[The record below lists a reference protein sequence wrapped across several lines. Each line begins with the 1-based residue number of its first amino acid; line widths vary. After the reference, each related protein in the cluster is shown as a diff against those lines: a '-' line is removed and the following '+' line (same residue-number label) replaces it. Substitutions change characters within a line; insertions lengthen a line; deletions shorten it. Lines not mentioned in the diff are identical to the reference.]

1 MKTPLHIAF
10 YCSST
15 SWGGLEMNTVRYAGW
30 MKEEG
35 FVVSLYCVNQTPLHD
50 EAKRSRLDVRI
61 IRRNGKYFD
70 LMNAWRVAKTFRV
83 AHVDVC
89 WFRDTRDMDLLGWA
103 KRFSGSRFRLL
114 YQQAMQFGV
123 SKKDAFHTMR
133 FAPIDAWVSTL
144 EFLKQQVITATK
156 FSPTK
161 IHVVPLGVDSERI
174 TAAAINKRQSREYY
188 GLPEEAFVFGLIG
201 RLDPLKGQHVAID
214 ALRLLHEQGQ
224 KAHLLLVGESTRNE
238 GNTYAQQ
245 IHKQI
250 LHAGLQEY
258 VHMHPYSPDVA
269 PFYKSIDVFLLCSK
283 GETFGT
289 VTVEA
294 MACGVPVIGT
304 NSSGTPELL
313 SNGAYG
319 VLVTPDSASEVA
331 RAMLNAMD
339 NYPEIQSLANR
350 AKEEFLR
357 RYSKQASVQAM
368 RNIVLSLAANT

>member
-15 SWGGLEMNTVRYAGW
+15 SWGGLEMNMVRYAGW

-35 FVVSLYCVNQTPLHD
+35 FVISLYCVAQTPLHD
-50 EAKRSRLDVRI
+50 EAVRSGLEVRI

-70 LMNAWRVAKTFRV
+70 LMNAWRVAKTFRD

-123 SKKDAFHTMR
+123 SKKDLFHTMR

-144 EFLKQQVITATK
+144 DFLKQQVITSTN
-156 FSPTK
+156 FSPAK
-161 IHVVPLGVDSERI
+161 IHVVPLGVDSERLTNAPI
-174 TAAAINKRQSREYY
+174 TKQQAREHY
-188 GLPEEAFVFGLIG
+188 GLPAEAFVYGLMG
-201 RLDPLKGQHVAID
+201 RVDPLKGQHIAID
-214 ALRLLHEQGQ
+214 AMRLLHEPGQ

-238 GNTYAQQ
+238 GNAYAQRIHNQ
-245 IHKQI
+245 IRD
-250 LHAGLQEY
+250 AGLQDV
-258 VHMHPYSPDVA
+258 VHMHPYSREVA
-269 PFYKSIDVFLLCSK
+269 AFYKSIDVFLLCSK

-294 MACGVPVIGT
+294 MACQVPIIGT

-313 SNGAYG
+313 GNGEYG
-319 VLVTPDSASEVA
+319 ALVAPDDAEELT
-331 RAMLNAMD
+331 RAMQHMMVHPSESKAMA
-339 NYPEIQSLANR
+339 QR
-350 AKEEFLR
+350 AELR
-357 RYSKQASVQAM
+357 YQERYSKSASVQAM
-368 RNIVLSLAANT
+368 RKIVLELN

>member
-35 FVVSLYCVNQTPLHD
+35 FVVSLYCVDQTPLHD
-50 EAKRSRLDVRI
+50 EAVRSGLEVHI

-70 LMNAWRVAKTFRV
+70 FMNAWRVARMFRD

-103 KRFSGSRFRLL
+103 KRFSGNRFRLL

-123 SKKDAFHTMR
+123 SKKDLFHSMR

-144 EFLKQQVITATK
+144 EFLKQQVITSTN
-156 FSPTK
+156 FSPCK
-161 IHVVPLGVDSERI
+161 IHVVPLGVDSERLMHVPM
-174 TAAAINKRQSREYY
+174 TKLQARQNY
-188 GLPEEAFVFGLIG
+188 GLPEEAFVFGLMG

-214 ALRLLHEQGQ
+214 ALRLLHDQSK

-238 GNTYAQQ
+238 GDDYAQRIHNQ
-245 IHKQI
+245 IRDAK
-250 LHAGLQEY
+250 LQDV
-258 VHMHPYSPDVA
+258 VHLHPYSREVA
-269 PFYKSIDVFLLCSK
+269 AFYKSIDVFLLCSK

-294 MACGVPVIGT
+294 MACQVPIIGT

-313 SNGAYG
+313 GNGEYG
-319 VLVTPDSASEVA
+319 ALVAPDDAEELA
-331 RAMLNAMD
+331 RAMQRMIDKPSESKAMA
-339 NYPEIQSLANR
+339 QR
-350 AKEEFLR
+350 AELR
-357 RYSKQASVQAM
+357 YEQRYSKLASVQAM
-368 RNIVLSLAANT
+368 RKIVLELN

>member
-35 FVVSLYCVNQTPLHD
+35 FVVSLYCVAQTPLHD
-50 EAKRSRLDVRI
+50 EAVRSGIEVRI

-70 LMNAWRVAKTFRV
+70 LVNAWRVAKTFRD

-103 KRFSGSRFRLL
+103 KRFSGNRFRLL

-123 SKKDAFHTMR
+123 SKKDIFHTMR

-144 EFLKQQVITATK
+144 EFLKQQVIASTN
-156 FSPTK
+156 FSPAK
-161 IHVVPLGVDSERI
+161 IHVVPLGVDSERLTNTPI
-174 TAAAINKRQSREYY
+174 TKQQAREHF
-188 GLPEEAFVFGLIG
+188 GLPAEAFVFGLIG
-201 RLDPLKGQHVAID
+201 RVDPLKGQHVAIA
-214 ALRLLHEQGQ
+214 ALRLLQEQGQ

-238 GNTYAQQ
+238 GNAYAQR
-245 IHKQI
+245 IHNQI
-250 LHAGLQEY
+250 LDAGLQDV
-258 VHMHPYSPDVA
+258 VHLHPYSREVA
-269 PFYKSIDVFLLCSK
+269 AFYKSIDVFLLCSK

-294 MACGVPVIGT
+294 MACQVPIIGT

-313 SNGAYG
+313 GNGEYG
-319 VLVTPDSASEVA
+319 ALVSPDDAQELA
-331 RAMLNAMD
+331 GAMRHMMD
-339 NYPEIQSLANR
+339 NPSECKAMAQR
-350 AKEEFLR
+350 AELR
-357 RYSKQASVQAM
+357 YQERYSKSASVQAM
-368 RNIVLSLAANT
+368 RKIVLQLN